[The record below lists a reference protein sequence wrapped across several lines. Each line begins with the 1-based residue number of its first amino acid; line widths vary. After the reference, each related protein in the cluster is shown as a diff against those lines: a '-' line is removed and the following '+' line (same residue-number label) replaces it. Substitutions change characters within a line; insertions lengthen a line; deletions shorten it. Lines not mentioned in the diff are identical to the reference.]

1 MNVSNPVSHVEDNA
15 DIGLDIKNP
24 ISLARLVLQESTRP
38 LTLQRVPPNLLVG
51 EGATEFAYDQHMPI
65 LPKDFLVSPGAR
77 DRWVRWKRDLDN
89 ADEEIRANGRT
100 PTQAGAHHT
109 SSMEHMS
116 PPTSPVLSRDALS
129 PRMQDHLSAIGTSLR
144 PLSESAADPVMFDRA
159 DAYINHSLSPP
170 PAYTPPSRDPMI
182 DGSDT
187 VFGSPD
193 ETFIVAPEPHRAS
206 SPKRARMSQGYG
218 KNDTPPVD
226 GPSRSGDSTFEPC
239 NNSQAGTPNTPNLE
253 ERSDM
258 ITDTVGAIAV
268 DCFGN
273 IAAGSSS
280 GGIGMKH
287 KGRVGPAALVGIGTA
302 VIPADPED
310 HERASVA
317 TVTSGT
323 GEHMATTMAAATCSE
338 RIYSRVR
345 RKRGGGLE
353 YATEEEALRTML
365 QREFMDHPGVKTS
378 HCTGALGVLS
388 VKKTLDGIFLYFAH
402 NTDSF
407 AIASMHSEE
416 KKPVSVMSRNTGNGS
431 IAQGGRVA
439 RHRGR

>member
-1 MNVSNPVSHVEDNA
+1 MYQANDPAV
-15 DIGLDIKNP
+15 IKNP

-51 EGATEFAYDQHMPI
+51 NGATDFAYDKHMPV
-65 LPKDFLVSPGAR
+65 LPREYLVSPGAR
-77 DRWVRWKRDLDN
+77 DRWLRWKQDLER
-89 ADEEIRANGRT
+89 AEEDARALART
-100 PTQAGAHHT
+100 SHQPPQP
-109 SSMEHMS
+109 SKVPNEHIS
-116 PPTSPVLSRDALS
+116 PPPTSPTISNAGLS
-129 PRMQDHLSAIGTSLR
+129 PQTHAHLNEIGTSLR
-144 PLSESAADPVMFDRA
+144 PLSESAADQLISDRGESYGTS
-159 DAYINHSLSPP
+159 DYSPP
-170 PAYTPPSRDPMI
+170 PAYSAPMSRDPMI

-187 VFGSPD
+187 IYGSP
-193 ETFIVAPEPHRAS
+193 VAAFATTS
-206 SPKRARMSQGYG
+206 SSRRESPSKRPRLNPGHSKHDG
-218 KNDTPPVD
+218 NPFS
-226 GPSRSGDSTFEPC
+226 GPSRTGDSAFDSADE
-239 NNSQAGTPNTPNLE
+239 
-253 ERSDM
+253 DDH

-287 KGRVGPAALVGIGTA
+287 RGRVGPAALVGIGTS
-302 VIPADPED
+302 VIPADPD
-310 HERASVA
+310 DASRTSVA

-338 RIYSRVR
+338 RIFSRVR

-353 YATEEEALRTML
+353 YATEEEAMRTMIE
-365 QREFMDHPGVKTS
+365 QEFMGHPGVKNS
-378 HCTGALGVLS
+378 HCTGAIGVMS
-388 VKKTLDGIFLYFAH
+388 VKKTADGIFLYFAH

-416 KKPVSVMSRNTGNGS
+416 KKPVSVMSRNTGSGA

-439 RHRGR
+439 KHRRR